1 MTAYSP
7 ILWLQSLNSDFSIV
21 LVNLTIPV
29 FDYKFRCWS
38 LVGQEESEPQQVN
51 LQRNGCLSLA
61 TIIHELMHAIGF
73 YHEQARPDRD
83 RFVTIHRQNI
93 KQGRLL
99 YFYFNLHFIY

>member
-1 MTAYSP
+1 
-7 ILWLQSLNSDFSIV
+7 
-21 LVNLTIPV
+21 
-29 FDYKFRCWS
+29 
-38 LVGQEESEPQQVN
+38 LVGQEESEPQQLN

-93 KQGRLL
+93 EPGRLK
-99 YFYFNLHFIY
+99 YFTNKIDMENLVDDLIYVLFEVVSTCLKVIKC